1 MTDSTSQSLRDCLER
16 ARRGDAAARE
26 QLFASCRSYVAL
38 LARANVGRWMQSKV
52 DASDL
57 VQQTLLDAHRD
68 FERFAGQSEG
78 EWLAWLR
85 QILAHN
91 TGDVVRHFG
100 AAEKRAARREVPLGG
115 AGPDDSA
122 GLAWE
127 PPAPG
132 ASPSQLAVSNENE
145 LLLAEAIE
153 KLPDDYRDVIVLRNL
168 QRLPFDE
175 VASRLN
181 RSRPAAQMLWARAVQ
196 KLRELLP
203 HSGLGDSIQSSGA
216 GAL

>member
-1 MTDSTSQSLRDCLER
+1 MSEPSSTSLREVLQL

-26 QLFASCRSYVAL
+26 RLFTGCRSYVAL
-38 LARANVGRWMQSKV
+38 LARANVGKWMQAKC

-68 FERFAGQSEG
+68 FDKFGGQTEG

-91 TGDVVRHFG
+91 AGDAVRHFG
-100 AAEKRAARREVPLGG
+100 TAEKRAAKREVSLGG
-115 AGPDDSA
+115 VGRDDSA
-122 GLAWE
+122 GFAWE

-132 ASPSQLAVSNENE
+132 DSPSQVAVSHESE

-153 KLPDDYRDVIVLRNL
+153 KLPADYRDVIVLRNL

-175 VASRLN
+175 VASRLH

-203 HSGLGDSIQSSGA
+203 ESSQQEFD
-216 GAL
+216 

>member
-1 MTDSTSQSLRDCLER
+1 MSPTSPPSLSEVLEQ
-16 ARRGDAAARE
+16 ARRGDAAARDR
-26 QLFASCRSYVAL
+26 LFATCRSYVAL
-38 LARANVGRWMQSKV
+38 LARANVEKWMQAKV

-68 FERFAGQSEG
+68 FDRFAGRTEA

-85 QILAHN
+85 QILNHN
-91 TGDVVRHFG
+91 AGDAVRHFG
-100 AAEKRAARREVPLGG
+100 VAEKRAAKREVSLGG

-122 GLAWE
+122 GFAWE

-132 ASPSQLAVSNENE
+132 ASPSQMALHNESE

-181 RSRPAAQMLWARAVQ
+181 RTRPAAQMLWARAVQ

-203 HSGLGDSIQSSGA
+203 DASFSQNEDPSP
-216 GAL
+216 